1 MYRDGG
7 QLFSLVYRFHMWQPF
22 TKAFQ
27 RRKENYPWHLHLSA
41 NHNLPTM
48 SSIYTFKTSSK
59 AETNKND
66 QKNKNRNKTLLVTP
80 IAANLAPSCPHH
92 PGASV
97 SLSELVLCWHFSSLR
112 PSSRAFF
119 TIINHFMSFSCSE
132 HLSLK

>member
-7 QLFSLVYRFHMWQPF
+7 QLLSLVYHFHRWQPF
-22 TKAFQ
+22 TEAFQ

-41 NHNLPTM
+41 NHSLPTM

-66 QKNKNRNKTLLVTP
+66 QKKKTTHHAHCCSP
-80 IAANLAPSCPHH
+80 GPERPSSLRHI
-92 PGASV
+92 SV
-97 SLSELVLCWHFSSLR
+97 IVSELVLCWHFSSLQ

-119 TIINHFMSFSCSE
+119 KVINHFMSFSCLE